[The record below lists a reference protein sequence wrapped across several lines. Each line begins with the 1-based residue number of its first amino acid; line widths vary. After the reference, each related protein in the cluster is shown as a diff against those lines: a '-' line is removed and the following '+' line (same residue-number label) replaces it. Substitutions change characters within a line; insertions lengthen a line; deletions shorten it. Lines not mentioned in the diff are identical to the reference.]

1 MPSHAHLSPLAFARA
16 RPTAPEPAR
25 SRSAVVRV
33 PLRAASRQSAVRVA
47 VKACAK
53 MAAFR
58 YTHAVVCR
66 IPLSLRTR
74 GEIELEEAKKQ
85 HENYVRLLRE
95 LGLDVIELPPDEAL
109 PECVFVEDTAVVCN
123 GTALITRPGAAH
135 RAKEVRAASV
145 AGDRPLIGAG
155 VICFIELF
163 NKWVS
168 WRSRGVGSMLGVW
181 DLGLGFGRGWRKSL
195 WLITVTVKMS
205 AGCACEERLRSAILL
220 WWANKDMEVVNG
232 VVIDVVM

>member
-1 MPSHAHLSPLAFARA
+1 
-16 RPTAPEPAR
+16 
-25 SRSAVVRV
+25 
-33 PLRAASRQSAVRVA
+33 
-47 VKACAK
+47 

-135 RAKEVRAASV
+135 RVKEVRSACAR
-145 AGDRPLIGAG
+145 AHLRRPVFVG
-155 VICFIELF
+155 VIELVSR
-163 NKWVS
+163 NWVS
-168 WRSRGVGSMLGVW
+168 CNW
-181 DLGLGFGRGWRKSL
+181 GLPFVNSSGRRL
-195 WLITVTVKMS
+195 M
-205 AGCACEERLRSAILL
+205 GCLVL
-220 WWANKDMEVVNG
+220 
-232 VVIDVVM
+232 